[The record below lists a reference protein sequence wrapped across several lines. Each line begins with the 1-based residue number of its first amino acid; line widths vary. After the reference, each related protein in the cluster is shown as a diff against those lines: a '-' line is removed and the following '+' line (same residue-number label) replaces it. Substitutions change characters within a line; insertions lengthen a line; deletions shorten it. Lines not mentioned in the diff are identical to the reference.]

1 MSSAESGSRPH
12 REWDA
17 GTYDVISDPM
27 TRWGVA
33 VLDRLV
39 LDGSETVLDAGCGSG
54 RVTEHLLDRLP
65 HGHVVALDASPSMLD
80 EAQRRLGRF
89 GDRVTFLP
97 ADLLDLEPELLAGR
111 PPVDAVLSTA
121 TFHWVLDHDLLFRN
135 LAAVMRPGAVIEAQ
149 CGAEGNIA
157 GLLEAVRKVGGER
170 AGTWVYASPE
180 DTRRRLLEAGF
191 TEVDVWTH
199 PEPTPIEPGEAL
211 ETYLATVCLRVHV
224 ADMDDDERH
233 RFLSAVAAAMPEP
246 VIDYLRL
253 NISARRG

>member
-1 MSSAESGSRPH
+1 
-12 REWDA
+12 
-17 GTYDVISDPM
+17 M

-33 VLDRLV
+33 VLDRLA
-39 LDGSETVLDAGCGSG
+39 LDGRETVLDAGCGSG

-65 HGHVVALDASPSMLD
+65 RGHVVALDGSASMLE
-80 EAQRRLGRF
+80 EARRRLERFDGR
-89 GDRVTFLP
+89 VSYLH
-97 ADLLDLEPELLAGR
+97 ADLLDLRPQLLDGR
-111 PPVDAVLSTA
+111 APVDAVLSTA
-121 TFHWVLDHDLLFRN
+121 TFHWVLDHDCLFRN

-157 GLLEAVRKVGGER
+157 SLLEAVRKVGGER

-191 TEVDVWTH
+191 TDIEVWTH

-224 ADMDDDERH
+224 ADMADAERH

-246 VIDYLRL
+246 VIDYVRL
-253 NISARRG
+253 NIHARRA

>member
-1 MSSAESGSRPH
+1 MKNSESGAQPH

-17 GTYDVISDPM
+17 ATYDAISDPM

-33 VLDRLV
+33 VLDRLA

-54 RVTEHLLDRLP
+54 RVTEHLLERLSD
-65 HGHVVALDASPSMLD
+65 GHVVALDAASSMLE
-80 EAQRRLGRF
+80 EAQRRLVRF
-89 GDRVTFLP
+89 ARRVSFVH
-97 ADLLDLEPELLAGR
+97 ADLLDLRPALLDGR
-111 PPVDAVLSTA
+111 GPVDAVLSTA
-121 TFHWVLDHDLLFRN
+121 TFHWVLDHDRLFHN
-135 LAAVMRPGAVIEAQ
+135 LAAVMGSGAMLEAQ

-180 DTRRRLLEAGF
+180 DTHRRLLAAGF
-191 TEVDVWTH
+191 TDIEVWTH

-211 ETYLATVCLRVHV
+211 ETYLETVCLRVHV
-224 ADMDDDERH
+224 AGMDGGERH

-246 VIDYLRL
+246 VIDYVRL